1 MSITPDNPPV
11 GGTLS
16 VIRSLLPSLVP
27 SEQRVAV
34 QFLEHTDEV
43 ALLSAADVAAR
54 ANTSPATVIRT
65 CKNLGFK
72 GFQHLRLLLIRDTGA
87 ARAEGNS
94 RLDAADSREWV
105 PAHFDA
111 AVQNM
116 SDALGAL
123 NYSEFDRAATAIAR
137 ARRVLIVGNGGSSP
151 AAQAFALL
159 LVIAGRGSEAPIDS
173 VAQQLSAGTLGAG
186 DVLVAVSS
194 SGQNAVTMDAVAA
207 ASGTGATI
215 VGVTGYARS
224 RLSEY
229 STLLLIAGTS
239 EPITAPYIVASGIA
253 VQLLF
258 LSVLNTAVTRK
269 MGPGRAEHVMD
280 QVIDLVSD
288 RTPTGESDRQ
298 E

>member
-1 MSITPDNPPV
+1 MSITPTTPPV

-34 QFLEHTDEV
+34 QFLEHADEV

-87 ARAEGNS
+87 ARTAGNS
-94 RLDAADSREWV
+94 SLDAADSRDWA

-123 NYSEFDRAATAIAR
+123 DYSEFDRAAAAIAQ
-137 ARRVLIVGNGGSSP
+137 ARRVLVVGNGGSSP

-159 LVIAGRGSEAPIDS
+159 LIIAGRGSEAPADS
-173 VAQQLSAGTLGAG
+173 VTQQLSARTLGPG

-194 SGQNAVTMDAVAA
+194 SGQNAVTMDAVTAA
-207 ASGTGATI
+207 RGTGATI

-224 RLSEY
+224 RLRENSD
-229 STLLLIAGTS
+229 LLLVAGSGET
-239 EPITAPYIVASGIA
+239 ITESYIIASGMA
-253 VQLLF
+253 VQVLF

-269 MGPGRAEHVMD
+269 MGTERRQHVMD
-280 QVIDLVSD
+280 QVLNLV
-288 RTPTGESDRQ
+288 GEEPQSTTDAH
-298 E
+298 